1 MSEIERVG
9 IGKLYKEHKLEFSKV
24 VSMLESEKTY
34 KFINTYLRSKKNIEM
49 SNPTLGN
56 LKSKIKESK
65 EKGIPLDSLI
75 DMNKKKSIKDVNPDK
90 IKGFKPDRNNTQYSD
105 KVANEITRESGEV
118 VVKNKVYN
126 PREILQSIMDKGFYT
141 LQKVD
146 YIDMNTMLK
155 AADLYNKYYGNTDK
169 GLTTEAIQ
177 QYQLLVNATLNA
189 MKETII
195 KYVPEK
201 DQKEAFEEMENK
213 RKEYLEQF
221 GATVDGK
228 RLLEEFDKANL
239 TY

>member
-34 KFINTYLRSKKNIEM
+34 KFINTYLRSKNLEM

-56 LKSKIKESK
+56 LKSKIQESK
-65 EKGIPLDSLI
+65 EKGISLDSLI

-90 IKGFKPDRNNTQYSD
+90 IKGFKPKGNDTQYSD
-105 KVANEITRESGEV
+105 KVADEVVRETGEV

-126 PREILQSIMDKGFYT
+126 PRQILEEIMNKGFDT

-155 AADLYNKYYGNTDK
+155 AADLYNKYYHDQQ
-169 GLTTEAIQ
+169 GLTTEAIKN
-177 QYQLLVNATLNA
+177 YQILINATLNA

-221 GATVDGK
+221 GSTADGK

>member
-126 PREILQSIMDKGFYT
+126 PRQILEEIMNKGFDT

-155 AADLYNKYYGNTDK
+155 AADLYNKYYHDQQ
-169 GLTTEAIQ
+169 GLTTEAIKN
-177 QYQLLVNATLNA
+177 YQILINATLNA

-201 DQKEAFEEMENK
+201 DQREAFEEMENK

-221 GATVDGK
+221 GSTADGK

>member
-1 MSEIERVG
+1 MPKIERVG

-34 KFINTYLRSKKNIEM
+34 KFINTYLRSKNLEM

-56 LKSKIKESK
+56 LKSKIQESK

-90 IKGFKPDRNNTQYSD
+90 IKGFKPNRNNTQYSD
-105 KVANEITRESGEV
+105 KVADEVVRETGEV

-126 PREILQSIMDKGFYT
+126 PREILENILSKGFDT

-155 AADLYNKYYGNTDK
+155 ATDLYNKYYGNTDK

-195 KYVPEK
+195 RYVPEK
-201 DQKEAFEEMENK
+201 SQRNAFDMMEEK

-221 GATVDGK
+221 GSTADGE
-228 RLLEEFDKANL
+228 RLLREFDKADL

>member
-126 PREILQSIMDKGFYT
+126 PRQILEEIMNKGFDT

-155 AADLYNKYYGNTDK
+155 AADLYNKYYHDQQ
-169 GLTTEAIQ
+169 GLTTEAIKN
-177 QYQLLVNATLNA
+177 YQILINATLNA

-221 GATVDGK
+221 GSTADGK

>member
-34 KFINTYLRSKKNIEM
+34 KFINMYLRSKKNIEM

-90 IKGFKPDRNNTQYSD
+90 IKGFKPKRNDTQYSD
-105 KVANEITRESGEV
+105 KVADEVVRETGEV

-126 PREILQSIMDKGFYT
+126 PREILENILNKGFDT
-141 LQKVD
+141 LQKID

-155 AADLYNKYYGNTDK
+155 AADLYNKYYHDQQ
-169 GLTTEAIQ
+169 GLTTEAIKN
-177 QYQLLVNATLNA
+177 YQILINATLNA

-221 GATVDGK
+221 GSTADGK

>member
-90 IKGFKPDRNNTQYSD
+90 IKGFKPNRNNTQYSD
-105 KVANEITRESGEV
+105 KVADEVVRETGEV

-126 PREILQSIMDKGFYT
+126 PREILQSIMDKGFDT

-195 KYVPEK
+195 RYVPEK
-201 DQKEAFEEMENK
+201 FQRNAFDMMEEK

>member
-1 MSEIERVG
+1 MPKIERVG

-105 KVANEITRESGEV
+105 KVADEVVRETGEV

-126 PREILQSIMDKGFYT
+126 PREILENILSKGFDT

-155 AADLYNKYYGNTDK
+155 ATDLYNKYYHDQQ
-169 GLTTEAIQ
+169 GLTTEAIKN
-177 QYQLLVNATLNA
+177 YQILINATLNA

-201 DQKEAFEEMENK
+201 DQREVFEEMENK

-221 GATVDGK
+221 GSTADGK

>member
-126 PREILQSIMDKGFYT
+126 PREILENILNKGFDT

-155 AADLYNKYYGNTDK
+155 AADLYNKYYHDQQ
-169 GLTTEAIQ
+169 GLTTEAIKN
-177 QYQLLVNATLNA
+177 YQILINATLNA

-201 DQKEAFEEMENK
+201 DQREAFEEMENK

-221 GATVDGK
+221 GSTADGK

>member
-75 DMNKKKSIKDVNPDK
+75 DMNKKKSIKDVNLDK

-105 KVANEITRESGEV
+105 KVADEVVRETGEV

-126 PREILQSIMDKGFYT
+126 PRQILEEIMDKGFYT

-155 AADLYNKYYGNTDK
+155 AADLYNKYYHDQQ
-169 GLTTEAIQ
+169 GLTTEAIKN
-177 QYQLLVNATLNA
+177 YQILINATLNA

-221 GATVDGK
+221 GSTADGK

>member
-34 KFINTYLRSKKNIEM
+34 KFINTYLRSKNLEM

-56 LKSKIKESK
+56 LKSKIQESK
-65 EKGIPLDSLI
+65 EKGISLDSLI

-105 KVANEITRESGEV
+105 KVADEVVRETGEV

-126 PREILQSIMDKGFYT
+126 PRQILEEIMDKGFYT

-155 AADLYNKYYGNTDK
+155 AADLYNKYYHDQQ
-169 GLTTEAIQ
+169 GLTTEAIKN
-177 QYQLLVNATLNA
+177 YQILINATLNA

-195 KYVPEK
+195 RYVPQEN
-201 DQKEAFEEMENK
+201 QKEAFEEMENK

-221 GATVDGK
+221 GSTADGK

>member
-34 KFINTYLRSKKNIEM
+34 KFINTYLKSKNLEM

-56 LKSKIKESK
+56 LKSKIQESK
-65 EKGIPLDSLI
+65 EKGISLDSLI
-75 DMNKKKSIKDVNPDK
+75 DMNKKKSIKDINPDK
-90 IKGFKPDRNNTQYSD
+90 IKGFKPKGNDTQYSD
-105 KVANEITRESGEV
+105 KVADEVVRETGEV

-126 PREILQSIMDKGFYT
+126 PRQILEEIMNKGFDT

-155 AADLYNKYYGNTDK
+155 ATDLYNKYYHDQQ
-169 GLTTEAIQ
+169 GLTTEAIKN
-177 QYQLLVNATLNA
+177 YQILINATLNA

-221 GATVDGK
+221 GSTTDGK

>member
-1 MSEIERVG
+1 MPKIERVG

-105 KVANEITRESGEV
+105 KVADEVVRETGEV

-126 PREILQSIMDKGFYT
+126 PRQILEEIMDKGFDT

-155 AADLYNKYYGNTDK
+155 ATDLYNKYYHDQQ
-169 GLTTEAIQ
+169 GLTTEAIKN
-177 QYQLLVNATLNA
+177 YQILINATLNA

-195 KYVPEK
+195 RYVPQEN
-201 DQKEAFEEMENK
+201 QKEAFEEMENK

-221 GATVDGK
+221 GSTTDGK
-228 RLLEEFDKANL
+228 KLLEEFDKANL

>member
-1 MSEIERVG
+1 MPKIERVG

-34 KFINTYLRSKKNIEM
+34 KFINTYLRSKNLEM

-56 LKSKIKESK
+56 LKSKIQESK
-65 EKGIPLDSLI
+65 EKGISLDSLI

-105 KVANEITRESGEV
+105 KVADDISRETGEV

-126 PREILQSIMDKGFYT
+126 PREILQSIMDKGFDT

-195 KYVPEK
+195 RYVPQEN
-201 DQKEAFEEMENK
+201 QKEAFEEMENK

>member
-34 KFINTYLRSKKNIEM
+34 KFINTYLRSKNLEM

-56 LKSKIKESK
+56 LKSKIQESK
-65 EKGIPLDSLI
+65 EKGISLDSLI

-90 IKGFKPDRNNTQYSD
+90 IKGFKPKGNDTQYSD
-105 KVANEITRESGEV
+105 KVADEVVRETGEV

-177 QYQLLVNATLNA
+177 QYQMLINATLNA

-201 DQKEAFEEMENK
+201 SQKEAFEEMENK

-221 GATVDGK
+221 GSTADGE
-228 RLLEEFDKANL
+228 RLLCEFDKADL

>member
-1 MSEIERVG
+1 MPKIERVG

-75 DMNKKKSIKDVNPDK
+75 DMNKKKSIKDVNLDK

-105 KVANEITRESGEV
+105 KVADEVVRETGEV

-126 PREILQSIMDKGFYT
+126 PRQILEEIMDKGFYT

-155 AADLYNKYYGNTDK
+155 AADLYNKYYHDQQ
-169 GLTTEAIQ
+169 GLTTEAIKN
-177 QYQLLVNATLNA
+177 YQILINATLNA

-221 GATVDGK
+221 GSTADGK

>member
-24 VSMLESEKTY
+24 VSMIESEKTY
-34 KFINTYLRSKKNIEM
+34 KFINTYLRSKNLEM

-56 LKSKIKESK
+56 LKSKIQESK
-65 EKGIPLDSLI
+65 EKGISLDSLI

-90 IKGFKPDRNNTQYSD
+90 IKGFKPGNKTQYSD
-105 KVANEITRESGEV
+105 KVADEVARETGEV

-126 PREILQSIMDKGFYT
+126 PRQILEEIMNKGFDT

-155 AADLYNKYYGNTDK
+155 AADLYNKYYHDQQ
-169 GLTTEAIQ
+169 GLTTEAIKN
-177 QYQLLVNATLNA
+177 YQILINATLNA

-213 RKEYLEQF
+213 RREYLEQF
-221 GATVDGK
+221 GSTTDGK
-228 RLLEEFDKANL
+228 KLLEEFDKVGL

>member
-34 KFINTYLRSKKNIEM
+34 KFINTYLRSKNLEM

-56 LKSKIKESK
+56 LKSKIQESK

-90 IKGFKPDRNNTQYSD
+90 IKGFKPNRNNTQYSD
-105 KVANEITRESGEV
+105 KVADEVVRETGEV

-126 PREILQSIMDKGFYT
+126 PREILENILSKGFDT

-155 AADLYNKYYGNTDK
+155 ATDLYNKYYHDQQ
-169 GLTTEAIQ
+169 GLTTEAIKN
-177 QYQLLVNATLNA
+177 YQILINATLNA

-195 KYVPEK
+195 RYVPQEN
-201 DQKEAFEEMENK
+201 QKEVFEEMENK

-221 GATVDGK
+221 GYTADGK

>member
-90 IKGFKPDRNNTQYSD
+90 IKGFKPNRNNTQYSD
-105 KVANEITRESGEV
+105 KVADEVVRETGEV

-126 PREILQSIMDKGFYT
+126 PRQILEEIMTKGFDT

-155 AADLYNKYYGNTDK
+155 AADLYNKYYQDVDK

-195 KYVPEK
+195 RYVPQEN
-201 DQKEAFEEMENK
+201 QKEAFEEMENK

-221 GATVDGK
+221 GSTTDGK
-228 RLLEEFDKANL
+228 KLLEEFDKANL

>member
-34 KFINTYLRSKKNIEM
+34 KFINTYLRSKNLEM

-56 LKSKIKESK
+56 LKSKIQESK
-65 EKGIPLDSLI
+65 EKGISLDSLI

-90 IKGFKPDRNNTQYSD
+90 IKGFKPKGNDTQYSD
-105 KVANEITRESGEV
+105 KVADEVVRETGEV

-126 PREILQSIMDKGFYT
+126 PRQILEEIMNKGFDT

-155 AADLYNKYYGNTDK
+155 AADLYNKYYHDQQ
-169 GLTTEAIQ
+169 GLTTEAIKN
-177 QYQLLVNATLNA
+177 YQILINATLNA

-213 RKEYLEQF
+213 RREYLEQF
-221 GATVDGK
+221 GSTTDGK
-228 RLLEEFDKANL
+228 KLLEEFDKANL